1 MRNSK
6 SNLPLTGVKVIDFGQ
21 YIAGPAVAMLL
32 EDLGATVVHIDPPDG
47 PMWDSPANAALM
59 RNEIVC
65 ISGDRFINQ
74 AKRFETEFL
83 GEKAEFPAGPF
94 ILGAITVLGF
104 APYNLTIINFFTFS
118 ILLFLI
124 LELKKRTQSKYR
136 KKKSNRYFFYLG
148 CAFGFGFFLL
158 GNYWISISLTHD
170 DMFKG
175 LIPFALILIPLF
187 LSLFFGLAI
196 LFAGT
201 FAEKNINFIILF
213 SLIFS
218 IFEFLRGNLLTGFPW
233 NLISYTWSWSPEVLQ
248 ILSLI
253 GAYSLSL
260 ISITLFCIPFL
271 FFQKKIVLKN
281 VIFTLSFF
289 IIFIAIYSYGIL
301 KIKNSNYKFDKKLNV
316 KIVSPNFSLKDYN
329 IQSEESQIKRLIKIS
344 DPDKDKK
351 TLFVWPEGIFYQS
364 YLEDIKKYQNLFK
377 DRFSEDHLIIL
388 GINNFNNNYGTDS
401 QKYFNSLVLLNHK
414 LEILSLYNKVN
425 LVPFG
430 EFLPFEKVL
439 SKFGLKKI
447 TPGYSS
453 FSPGDERMIINLG
466 EEFNEKLIL
475 PLICY
480 EIIYPAKMKK
490 KNQYP
495 DLVINISEDA
505 WFGKSIGPYQHF
517 TKAIYRSIEEG
528 VFIARSANKG
538 ISAFINPNGKIL
550 KSLNTGE
557 SGSIELNFPYFN
569 RSTLF
574 SIYGNKIFFL
584 IIFLYIFLALIFKK
598 LKI

>member
-1 MRNSK
+1 M
-6 SNLPLTGVKVIDFGQ
+6 V
-21 YIAGPAVAMLL
+21 
-32 EDLGATVVHIDPPDG
+32 
-47 PMWDSPANAALM
+47 
-59 RNEIVC
+59 
-65 ISGDRFINQ
+65 
-74 AKRFETEFL
+74 
-83 GEKAEFPAGPF
+83 
-94 ILGAITVLGF
+94 
-104 APYNLTIINFFTFS
+104 
-118 ILLFLI
+118 
-124 LELKKRTQSKYR
+124 
-136 KKKSNRYFFYLG
+136 
-148 CAFGFGFFLL
+148 
-158 GNYWISISLTHD
+158 
-170 DMFKG
+170 
-175 LIPFALILIPLF
+175 
-187 LSLFFGLAI
+187 
-196 LFAGT
+196 
-201 FAEKNINFIILF
+201 
-213 SLIFS
+213 
-218 IFEFLRGNLLTGFPW
+218 
-233 NLISYTWSWSPEVLQ
+233 
-248 ILSLI
+248 
-253 GAYSLSL
+253 
-260 ISITLFCIPFL
+260 
-271 FFQKKIVLKN
+271 
-281 VIFTLSFF
+281 
-289 IIFIAIYSYGIL
+289 
-301 KIKNSNYKFDKKLNV
+301 
-316 KIVSPNFSLKDYN
+316 
-329 IQSEESQIKRLIKIS
+329 
-344 DPDKDKK
+344 
-351 TLFVWPEGIFYQS
+351 
-364 YLEDIKKYQNLFK
+364 
-377 DRFSEDHLIIL
+377 
-388 GINNFNNNYGTDS
+388 
-401 QKYFNSLVLLNHK
+401 LNHK

-453 FSPGDERMIINLG
+453 FSPGDKRAIINLG

-505 WFGKSIGPYQHF
+505 WFGKSIGPHQHF

>member
-1 MRNSK
+1 LIALFNNK
-6 SNLPLTGVKVIDFGQ
+6 FFVIFF
-21 YIAGPAVAMLL
+21 A
-32 EDLGATVVHIDPPDG
+32 
-47 PMWDSPANAALM
+47 
-59 RNEIVC
+59 
-65 ISGDRFINQ
+65 
-74 AKRFETEFL
+74 
-83 GEKAEFPAGPF
+83 PF
-94 ILGAITVLGF
+94 ILGAISVLGF

-124 LELKKRTQSKYR
+124 LEVKKKTQSRYR
-136 KKKSNRYFFYLG
+136 KKKSNRYFFYSG

-196 LFAGT
+196 LFVGAFAG
-201 FAEKNINFIILF
+201 KNINFILLF

-233 NLISYTWSWSPEVLQ
+233 NLISYTWSWSPEFLQ
-248 ILSLI
+248 VLSLI
-253 GAYSLSL
+253 GTYSLSL

-289 IIFIAIYSYGIL
+289 TIFIAIYSYGIL
-301 KIKNSNYKFDKKLNV
+301 KIKNSNYKFDEKLNV
-316 KIVSPNFSLKDYN
+316 KIVSPNFSLRDYN
-329 IQSEESQIKRLIKIS
+329 TQSEESQIKRLIKIS
-344 DPDKDKK
+344 DPDKNKK
-351 TLFVWPEGIFYQS
+351 TLFIWPEGIFYQS

-388 GINNFNNNYGTDS
+388 GINNFNNNHGTDS

-430 EFLPFEKVL
+430 EFLPFENFL
-439 SKFGLKKI
+439 SKFGFKKI

-453 FSPGDERMIINLG
+453 FSPGDKRAIINLG
-466 EEFNEKLIL
+466 AKFNQKLIL

-480 EIIYPAKMKK
+480 EIIYPAKIKK

-505 WFGKSIGPYQHF
+505 WFGESIGPHQHF
-517 TKAIYRSIEEG
+517 AKAIYRSIEEG

-538 ISAFINPNGKIL
+538 ISALINPNGIIL

-557 SGSIELNFPYFN
+557 SGNIEYNFPYFYKK
-569 RSTLF
+569 TLF
-574 SIYGNKIFFL
+574 SRYGNKIFFL
-584 IIFLYIFLALIFKK
+584 IILLYIFLTLI
-598 LKI
+598 LKNLKSNE